1 VSNFTDGCNI
11 HRSYA
16 FRIASFLAKLDSWNK
31 VAVFKTATSLEPH
44 WKYDCVPPLRLVDVD
59 GHGQQKCLSPPH
71 ISSTVH
77 LCPRACDSR
86 IPFLI
91 FQTWKSLLLAP
102 SVLHVVR
109 SWTRTNPEFEYFLF
123 DDASADEYVERWLS
137 FDDENFVEDA
147 RKFSAFRFSWQ
158 SQYASRLYPNRSF
171 GSGAY
176 FLGCIKPPNQFE
188 MKKPLYSSLIS
199 SFSPEER
206 AKVRTAYKKLTL
218 PASRA
223 DVWRLLVLYEFGGF
237 YFDIDSAARNAF
249 RTWVNPQASMVTGV
263 GVLKDAHQWGLIY
276 QARHPFLAVA
286 IRFVT
291 ENVLTTDI
299 SVVNSNVIGYTGP
312 SVLDQAIKF
321 VVCMNPRIQ
330 SSMQVLAGNYMN
342 WNIQSKVP
350 GVPEEMIREGS
361 VHY

>member
-1 VSNFTDGCNI
+1 VLGLISIFRLSLARNPFSQSFQAVSNFTDACNI

-77 LCPRACDSR
+77 LCPRACE
-86 IPFLI
+86 
-91 FQTWKSLLLAP
+91 LLLAP

-109 SWTRTNPEFEYFLF
+109 SWTRTNPEFEY
-123 DDASADEYVERWLS
+123 
-137 FDDENFVEDA
+137 
-147 RKFSAFRFSWQ
+147 
-158 SQYASRLYPNRSF
+158 
-171 GSGAY
+171 
-176 FLGCIKPPNQFE
+176 
-188 MKKPLYSSLIS
+188 
-199 SFSPEER
+199 
-206 AKVRTAYKKLTL
+206 
-218 PASRA
+218 
-223 DVWRLLVLYEFGGF
+223 
-237 YFDIDSAARNAF
+237 
-249 RTWVNPQASMVTGV
+249 GV

-291 ENVLTTDI
+291 EKVLTTDI

-321 VVCMNPRIQ
+321 VVCMNPQIQ